1 MLDYIK
7 VGKIFYNTKRSR
19 GMKRLI
25 VFVARCLCHNQQMER
40 LHQFCREVRGA

>member
-19 GMKRLI
+19 GVKRLV
-25 VFVARCLCHNQQMER
+25 VFVARCYGLV
-40 LHQFCREVRGA
+40 RELGKEGAKP